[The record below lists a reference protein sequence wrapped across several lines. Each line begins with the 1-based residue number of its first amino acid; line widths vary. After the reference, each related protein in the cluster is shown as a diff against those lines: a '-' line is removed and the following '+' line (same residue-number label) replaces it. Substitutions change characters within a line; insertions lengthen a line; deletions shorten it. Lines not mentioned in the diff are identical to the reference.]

1 MVQAGGTMKR
11 LNLERNP
18 AGIALL
24 LFFMI
29 NTTATA
35 AKAGSLVGV
44 VRGPG
49 GAGLPGARITAHSSD
64 DQSTVSAV
72 SGESGAFRIDDLEP
86 GTYTVEGEIHG
97 FHPTSAAAVVVES
110 AGASRIELSLSVA
123 TFHDTMQVNS
133 QSPHDS
139 LEASELRESTAR
151 DLGEALSG
159 KPGVWKVRKGGIAN
173 DVVVRGYSEDD
184 LTMLIDGARVA
195 GACPNRMDPPAFHL
209 DFAEVDRVELGPT
222 TARMAAQGSMGGI
235 VNVVTKKPGSGFHAD
250 VAAVAGSWDMVN
262 PSATVSYG
270 SESLAVLGGFS
281 HRSSQPYEDGSGT
294 LFTEGANYN
303 SLVDGVDAYD
313 VNSFWTRLYYQPA
326 VGHELHLS
334 YARQESDDVL
344 YPTLMMDAAYDNT
357 DRFVAGYRWEA
368 ESGLFHALRAT
379 AYLTQVDHWMEDSL
393 RTTATGSPRGWSM
406 GTQATT
412 RILGGTAEGE
422 LGPVII
428 GLEAY
433 TRNWNA
439 WTAMAGMGYMP
450 QYSIPDVDLDVL
462 GLSAR
467 WSLALAERTRMEI
480 GGRIDRVSTTAD
492 ATKANTSL
500 YYAYHGEISTSR
512 TDTEPSFSLRVAH
525 EFSRDFSLTAGVS
538 RTVRSPDPRERYFGL
553 RRMGGDW
560 VGNPELDPP
569 KADGAEVG
577 FTWSTGGA
585 MVTATAWADRV
596 DGYVLVYSQ
605 QRINMVPGVM
615 NAKAQSYTNVDADL
629 RGASIDASVAVN
641 SRIFVSGSA
650 TYIRG
655 TQDPIPDLGIYSTN
669 LPEMPPLTGR
679 LAARWQN
686 TKIFFEMEGVG
697 SASQKDVDED
707 LNEAPTP
714 GWAILN
720 LKTGYASGHWRL
732 RLIFA
737 NIFNRTYH
745 ESFSYQRNPYR
756 SGYVI
761 NEPGRNVS
769 VTFGWTL

>member
-1 MVQAGGTMKR
+1 MTR
-11 LNLERNP
+11 LNLRRFS
-18 AGIALL
+18 AALALL
-24 LFFMI
+24 LFA
-29 NTTATA
+29 TTATTLA
-35 AKAGSLVGV
+35 AGTGSLVGI

-49 GAGLPGARITAHSSD
+49 GVGLPGATITVRSAD
-64 DQSTVSAV
+64 DISTASVV
-72 SGESGAFRIDDLEP
+72 TGESGAFRIDNLEP

-97 FHPTSAAAVVVES
+97 FHPTSASAVAVES
-110 AGASRIELSLSVA
+110 GGASRIELSLSVA

-139 LEASELRESTAR
+139 IEASELRESTAR

-195 GACPNRMDPPAFHL
+195 GACPNRMDPPAFHI
-209 DFAEVDRVELGPT
+209 DFAEVDRVEIGPT

-270 SESLAVLGGFS
+270 SERLAVLGGVS

-294 LFTEGANYN
+294 LFTEEANYS

-326 VGHELHLS
+326 VGHELHIS

-344 YPTLMMDAAYDNT
+344 YPTLLMDAAYDNT
-357 DRFVAGYRWEA
+357 DRFVAGYRWES
-368 ESGLFHALRAT
+368 ETGLFHALRAT

-393 RTTATGSPRGWSM
+393 RTTATGTPRGWSM
-406 GTQATT
+406 GTQANT
-412 RILGGTAEGE
+412 RIVGGTAEGE

-433 TRNWNA
+433 TRNWNS
-439 WTAMAGMGYMP
+439 WTEMAGMGYMP
-450 QYSIPDVDLDVL
+450 QYSIPDVDLNVL

-467 WSLALAERTRMEI
+467 WSHALAARTRMEI

-500 YYAYHGEISTSR
+500 YYAYHGEVSTSR
-512 TDTEPSFSLRVAH
+512 TDTEPSFSLRIAQ
-525 EFSRDFSLTAGVS
+525 EFSHKFALTAGIS

-569 KADGAEVG
+569 KADGAELG

-585 MVTATAWADRV
+585 VVTATAWADRV

-605 QRINMVPGVM
+605 QRINMVPGIM
-615 NAKAQSYTNVDADL
+615 NASAQSYTNVDANL
-629 RGASIDASVAVN
+629 RGASVDASMAVS
-641 SRIFVSGSA
+641 SRVFLSGSA
-650 TYIRG
+650 TYLRG
-655 TQDPIPDLGIYSTN
+655 TQEPIPALGIYSTN

-686 TKIFFEMEGVG
+686 TRVFLEVEGVG
-697 SASQKDVDED
+697 SASQNNVDED
-707 LNEAPTP
+707 LNEATTP
-714 GWAILN
+714 GWAIVN
-720 LKTGYASGHWRL
+720 LKTGYSSGHWRL
-732 RLIFA
+732 QLIFA

-761 NEPGRNVS
+761 NEPGRNLS
-769 VTFGWTL
+769 LTLGWTL